1 MFLSLL
7 SIFPFKQFVSCV
19 DPLRGQMW
27 LECRGCG
34 VERKSLGKT
43 RRERSFPPLP
53 RHQFSWELMCVS
65 GEASGSECCWGP
77 TSNFLGRAAAW
88 VSHTLWEGVSGD
100 SYRCCQ
106 HWPGSEDKSSQV
118 QMDYL
123 DKNVDLSAGTSSD
136 WLWTV
141 SQLPSVPSWG
151 SEDSESEKELNYR
164 RSCISGGKSSV
175 SPRRTA
181 IK

>member
-1 MFLSLL
+1 MEKRESLWE
-7 SIFPFKQFVSCV
+7 KQEERGASHLYQDTSSPESWCV
-19 DPLRGQMW
+19 WAGRPLGPSAA
-27 LECRGCG
+27 E
-34 VERKSLGKT
+34 
-43 RRERSFPPLP
+43 
-53 RHQFSWELMCVS
+53 
-65 GEASGSECCWGP
+65 GP

-141 SQLPSVPSWG
+141 SQLPAVPSWG

-175 SPRRTA
+175 SPHRTA